1 MENNRLKRRLTE
13 FISIALPV
21 SPLLSTARDR
31 RRRFC
36 LLGCLTPALCA
47 SLFMAAYLLFPPA
60 PVDVLILG
68 IDARPGQGYLTRADS
83 VMLLNVSPGD
93 LGVSLLSI
101 PRDVFIV
108 APGYGE
114 QRISAI
120 NALGE
125 QEAEGSG
132 PALLGA
138 SFQESFGVEVDRYVR
153 LDFQGF
159 IDVIDAVGGVDI
171 DVPKLIID
179 DDYPAPDGGTMSVRF
194 DPGREHMDGERALQY
209 ARTRHQDDDYQRAAR
224 QQQVVDALVRKLSDP
239 RYVTAWPRV
248 WQALQE
254 RTDTDLS
261 AWDMLR
267 IGPALALGWS
277 WRDEC
282 VLRRE
287 DLIGMKAGY
296 WIPDYERII
305 PWIEGHFD

>member
-1 MENNRLKRRLTE
+1 
-13 FISIALPV
+13 
-21 SPLLSTARDR
+21 
-31 RRRFC
+31 
-36 LLGCLTPALCA
+36 
-47 SLFMAAYLLFPPA
+47 MAAYLLFPPA
-60 PVDVLILG
+60 PVDLLILG

-108 APGYGE
+108 APRYGE

-132 PALLGA
+132 PALLEA
-138 SFQESFGVEVDRYVR
+138 SVKESFGVEVDRYVR

-179 DDYPAPDGGTMSVRF
+179 DDYPTPDGGTMTVRF
-194 DPGREHMDGERALQY
+194 DPGWEHMDGERALQY
-209 ARTRHQDDDYQRAAR
+209 ARTRHQDGDYERAAR

-254 RTDTDLS
+254 HTDTDLS
-261 AWDMLR
+261 AWDMAR

-277 WRDEC
+277 QRDEW